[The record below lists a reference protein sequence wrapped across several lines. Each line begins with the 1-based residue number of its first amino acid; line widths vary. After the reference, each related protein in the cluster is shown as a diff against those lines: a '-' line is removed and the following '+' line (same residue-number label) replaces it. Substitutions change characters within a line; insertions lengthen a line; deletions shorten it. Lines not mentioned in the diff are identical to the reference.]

1 MSEAIFVE
9 GSFLD
14 SLEIDIKAIFQ
25 IGNGCETI

>member
-14 SLEIDIKAIFQ
+14 SLEIDIKAIFR
-25 IGNGCETI
+25 IGNGRKTI